1 MVGSIFS
8 QKGSG
13 ITCFSCLRFAE
24 RYEDKLWL
32 CAFAMVL
39 VSCWDGDENVLQME
53 SHSEN
58 M

>member
-13 ITCFSCLRFAE
+13 ITCFGCLRFAE